1 MSVSFS
7 IDKFKVNSAF
17 DLKSELLLFVVVQFW
32 GTPEVVTGQLAD
44 TPTRG
49 LDNSRTS
56 QLADWTSRG
65 LDNSR
70 MPPTGVFVVLI
81 ALLGYVDMMQ
91 LTESL
96 A

>member
-32 GTPEVVTGQLAD
+32 GTPEVLTGQLAD

-49 LDNSRTS
+49 LPTRGLDISRTG
-56 QLADWTSRG
+56 QLADWTTLGCRQEEY
-65 LDNSR
+65 
-70 MPPTGVFVVLI
+70 
-81 ALLGYVDMMQ
+81 LLF
-91 LTESL
+91 
-96 A
+96 